1 MSSSKVIA
9 TSFLYLTVDRWIAG
23 DISIYLKFALKVTH
37 TVRKRRFRQISLN
50 SATAVTANEKN
61 SINTNRKATT
71 HFSSSHTLCVT
82 PKSTKG
88 WLKTRIFTFDVAIHF
103 FVASNRRHFK
113 LSMWVEHSKSKP
125 TDEKTSLKWAWSR
138 HVTHFQFWVPPKIS
152 LKRLKL
158 AISNLVCML
167 ITASPSIRTTN
178 CSWKGRGYC
187 HVTSLIFF
195 GKISDNISKTVRN
208 SLIVPVKF
216 Q

>member
-1 MSSSKVIA
+1 MYFTPNSPKGWHKTRFAIFPLNFNFCRKKSATKFLCVKTSSSKVIA

-50 SATAVTANEKN
+50 SATAVTANKKN

-138 HVTHFQFWVPPKIS
+138 HVTHFQF
-152 LKRLKL
+152 
-158 AISNLVCML
+158 
-167 ITASPSIRTTN
+167 
-178 CSWKGRGYC
+178 
-187 HVTSLIFF
+187 
-195 GKISDNISKTVRN
+195 
-208 SLIVPVKF
+208 
-216 Q
+216 